1 MKLTISACCIV
12 KNESCNLPRWLKCMK
27 QVADEIIVVDTGSS
41 DNTVDIARAAGAK
54 VYYFQWVDDFSA
66 AKNFAIDKAKGQW
79 IFFLDADEWFSD
91 GCIDQVRGIIA
102 KYHCNKKIASIISPQ
117 INIDSDNNNE
127 LTSTLLQMRIFRN
140 LPSIRYAGRIHEQ
153 VQCHKPGLQ
162 TVRCDAIRIMHTGY
176 AASRKK
182 SKAERNLALLLL
194 AEQEALAG
202 DQDMTAIY
210 SGLMDAYNM
219 LGQSSKAIE
228 YAGRLMSAEN
238 CMLGMDG
245 HAYDVIVSSL
255 RQQNK
260 PSAEILQVYDEA
272 ISMFPAKADF
282 YLEKAFVLYDCCRYN
297 EALAFLAEGLAKE
310 AAFARELQQGKRQ
323 LEDNTAVRLLPRAYC
338 TLGNILC
345 LKGDLATAKEA
356 YLEGLRQF
364 KYDRALLQGLYGCL
378 KDMDDMDDVAVIQQ
392 LNVFYDRGED
402 SEFLLSA
409 LMDIASGKVL
419 AYYGKNAPEKYLSGI
434 YLKLGRYEAAISRL
448 SDTADWASQY
458 LRNNVE
464 ANTGQ
469 G

>member
-12 KNESCNLPRWLKCMK
+12 KNESRNLPRWLKCMQ

-41 DNTVDIARAAGAK
+41 DDTVDIARAAGAR
-54 VYYFQWVDDFSA
+54 VYYFKWVDDFSA
-66 AKNFAIDKAKGQW
+66 AKNFAIKKAKGQW
-79 IFFLDADEWFSD
+79 IIFLDVDEQFSD
-91 GCIDQVRGIIA
+91 DCILQVRGIIG
-102 KYHCNKKIASIISPQ
+102 KYHRNKRIASIISPLL
-117 INIDSDNNNE
+117 NIDTDNNNE
-127 LTSTLLQMRIFRN
+127 VTSTLLQMRIFRN
-140 LPSIRYAGRIHEQ
+140 LPSIRYAGRIYEQ

-194 AEQEALAG
+194 AEQEAMARG
-202 DQDMTAIY
+202 QDMTAIY

-219 LGQSSKAIE
+219 LGQSGKAIE

-255 RQQNK
+255 WQQNR

-272 ISMFPAKADF
+272 IGRFPDKADF

-378 KDMDDMDDVAVIQQ
+378 KDMDDVAVIQQ
-392 LNVFYDRGED
+392 LNVFYDKDED
-402 SEFLLSA
+402 RDFLLSA

-434 YLKLGRYEAAISRL
+434 YLKLGQYEAAISRL
-448 SDTADWASQY
+448 SDTADWARQY
-458 LRNNVE
+458 RRNNV
-464 ANTGQ
+464 
-469 G
+469 